1 MRFNVIFHLKI
12 GKFEKIITAG
22 PLEKLS
28 LKIWGIF
35 SFLHIPTLLF
45 EQYSFQTCHT
55 LILEDIIVKHFLC
68 LSKLAARMVTSTS
81 SENFFYQRYELQNQ
95 NFDFETTK
103 TLILHAWSIFFK
115 GAHPTKL
122 WSKKIFFMKSLS
134 KFRSFDGMNLVFLF
148 GRKAFKKTLLITF
161 GPISNSI
168 VFPTADSIVR
178 ICAHA
183 N

>member
-1 MRFNVIFHLKI
+1 MFFNVIFLLKI
-12 GKFEKIITAG
+12 GKFEKIIKAG

-55 LILEDIIVKHFLC
+55 LLLEDIIVKHYLY

-81 SENFFYQRYELQNQ
+81 SENLFYQRYELQIQ

-115 GAHPTKL
+115 GAHLAKL

-134 KFRSFDGMNLVFLF
+134 KLGALTVYKWNTIWNMIFVSQSYEVL
-148 GRKAFKKTLLITF
+148 
-161 GPISNSI
+161 
-168 VFPTADSIVR
+168 
-178 ICAHA
+178 
-183 N
+183 